1 MFCRSLESNGI
12 AGIRMTH
19 DTAGRVVP
27 ETPAQSRLCVV
38 ATVGE
43 NRHTCVL
50 AKANTH
56 AAAMVEAHPGGSTG
70 GVQHEIQNRPIGHGL
85 DSGQDRRGST
95 PHLAGPPAPLFAG
108 GRKF

>member
-1 MFCRSLESNGI
+1 MFFRSVASNGI
-12 AGIRMTH
+12 ARIRMTH

-27 ETPAQSRLCVV
+27 EAPAQSRLCVV

-43 NRHTCVL
+43 NRHACVL

-70 GVQHEIQNRPIGHGL
+70 SVQHEIQNRPVGHGI
-85 DSGQDRRGST
+85 
-95 PHLAGPPAPLFAG
+95 
-108 GRKF
+108 